1 MKEGFRVYDTDTHI
15 DPGADVLEKYVD
27 PSFRPRLDDLAP
39 YRRAIKSRS
48 VDGSIRH
55 TYSFAHKAYERTLG
69 EAESR
74 PGSAD
79 GRVWRG
85 ERRPSPG
92 VVDDRSD
99 NRVLDMDAEGSDVH
113 FLVPSVWT
121 SVVGLPDVS
130 LEIGLIRAYH
140 RFMHEFCGPFPD
152 RLKGPIVASTRDV
165 GEAVRE
171 IREWGSSKW
180 AVAVQPL
187 LDNDRPVD
195 HPDLANGWWAVERD
209 GQAIS
214 RWTNGEAVLPLPAM
228 SGNVMLEIHLAGS
241 MTYVVDAVLAGGTE
255 RRAAA

>member
-27 PSFRPRLDDLAP
+27 PGFRPRLDDLAP

-55 TYSFAHKAYERTLG
+55 TYSFAHKA
-69 EAESR
+69 
-74 PGSAD
+74 SAP
-79 GRVWRG
+79 WA
-85 ERRPSPG
+85 RPSRVPDRLTAAHGAARGGRARG

-99 NRVLDMDAEGSDVH
+99 NRVLDMDVEGSDVH

-140 RFMHEFCGPFPD
+140 RFMNEFCRPFPD
-152 RLKGPIVASTRDV
+152 RLQGPIVASTRDV
-165 GEAVRE
+165 GEAARE
-171 IREWGSSKW
+171 IREWGNSKW

-195 HPDLANGWWAVERD
+195 HPDLEPIW
-209 GQAIS
+209 
-214 RWTNGEAVLPLPAM
+214 
-228 SGNVMLEIHLAGS
+228 
-241 MTYVVDAVLAGGTE
+241 
-255 RRAAA
+255 RAASPTSRVEATIGPLSRSGTGPQDSFMKRW

>member
-27 PSFRPRLDDLAP
+27 PGFRPRLDDLAP

-48 VDGSIRH
+48 VDGAVRY

-99 NRVLDMDAEGSDVH
+99 PTCISSSLRSGPAS
-113 FLVPSVWT
+113 SVSPT
-121 SVVGLPDVS
+121 S
-130 LEIGLIRAYH
+130 R
-140 RFMHEFCGPFPD
+140 
-152 RLKGPIVASTRDV
+152 
-165 GEAVRE
+165 
-171 IREWGSSKW
+171 SK
-180 AVAVQPL
+180 
-187 LDNDRPVD
+187 
-195 HPDLANGWWAVERD
+195 
-209 GQAIS
+209 
-214 RWTNGEAVLPLPAM
+214 
-228 SGNVMLEIHLAGS
+228 SG
-241 MTYVVDAVLAGGTE
+241 
-255 RRAAA
+255 

>member
-1 MKEGFRVYDTDTHI
+1 MKNGYRVYATGTHI
-15 DPGADVLEKYVD
+15 DPGAEVLERYVD
-27 PSFRPRLDDLAP
+27 PGFRARVDDLPP
-39 YRRAIKSRS
+39 YKVAIKSRS
-48 VDGSIRH
+48 TDGGVRH
-55 TYSFAHKAYERTLG
+55 TYRFDQRLYERTLG
-69 EAESR
+69 EAEAR
-74 PGSAD
+74 PGTGD

-99 NRVLDMDAEGSDVH
+99 NRVFDMDSEGSDVH

-140 RFMHEFCGPFPD
+140 RHMAEFCGPYPD

-165 GEAVRE
+165 AEAVRE
-171 IREWGSSKW
+171 IRDWGSSKW

-195 HPDLANGWWAVERD
+195 HPDLEPIWRSCITALRGRRP
-209 GQAIS
+209 IS
-214 RWTNGEAVLPLPAM
+214 RATRTCGTM
-228 SGNVMLEIHLAGS
+228 SIG
-241 MTYVVDAVLAGGTE
+241 
-255 RRAAA
+255 RACARL